1 MEANRLG
8 LITVICDRCGASI
21 DGMRG
26 EFATAG
32 FYDTTGQSWWSKYA
46 KPGERVV
53 CDTCMW
59 SDPRY
64 RADYGVH
71 DPSPILAEML
81 EVDDI
86 VREVHGDQG

>member
-1 MEANRLG
+1 MEADSRPVLG
-8 LITVICDRCGASI
+8 LITVTCDRCGASI

-46 KPGERVV
+46 KPGEHVV
-53 CDTCMW
+53 CDGCMW
-59 SDPRY
+59 IDPQY
-64 RADYGVH
+64 RADYGA
-71 DPSPILAEML
+71 PPILAEML

-86 VREVHGDQG
+86 VREVHGDTG